1 MNDFIE
7 RGEREVTIF
16 WKWISESL
24 FLNEESEFS
33 KSQVWFQRFAIIS
46 IYLLCIVLW
55 SYFLNW
61 GRINWG
67 VQDWI
72 WEWRYSRILKEAVTE
87 NSKFLSTPIPPS
99 PMVFFVFSG
108 SLMYPLPLK
117 FSFSVTLIRV

>member
-72 WEWRYSRILKEAVTE
+72 WEWRYSRILKEAVTDKLGGARLDLGMALLKNTE
-87 NSKFLSTPIPPS
+87 
-99 PMVFFVFSG
+99 G
-108 SLMYPLPLK
+108 SCN
-117 FSFSVTLIRV
+117 